1 MFDSDFIHEITET
14 ITRQK
19 WRSVMTA
26 FGVFWGMLILV
37 ILIGAGMGL
46 KNGIIGAF
54 TNMPSNSLLCMTKPT
69 VLPYKGFDA
78 GRTWNLTMTDV
89 QTLRRQMPDV
99 IRQVAIHNLVNG
111 DSLVGVSYG
120 NASTTCQL
128 ASVSPTY
135 LKAIP
140 HEVML
145 GRYINDIDM
154 KERRPVCVVGR
165 QTADILFHGE
175 SPLGQE
181 LTADGRLF
189 TVVGICQ
196 STNEQIE
203 TGVNL
208 SSAVII
214 PLTLMQQLYAQ
225 GDKVDFVSLI
235 LTEDCDALQ
244 VKSSVSKVIKEWHSI
259 HPDDDEALTLVSTR
273 VVFSRVQN
281 LFTGIELLIWIV
293 GLGTLFAG
301 LIGISNIMMITVKER
316 TQEIGVRRA
325 LGAEP
330 SAIITQIMCE
340 SLSLTAV
347 SGFAGLCLGLWL
359 LSLLRTALGDEGG
372 SFVNPYMPFWT
383 AIASLLILTAGG
395 LFAGWLPA
403 RRALAIKAIEAL
415 REE

>member
-1 MFDSDFIHEITET
+1 MIDSDFIHEITET

-78 GRTWNLTMTDV
+78 GRNWNLTMTDV

-128 ASVSPTY
+128 ASVNPTY
-135 LKAIP
+135 QKAIP

-189 TVVGICQ
+189 TVVGVCQ

-244 VKSSVSKVIKEWHSI
+244 MKSDVGKVIKEWHSI

-347 SGFAGLCLGLWL
+347 SGFVGLCLGLWL